1 MTNTARYAIQFAD
14 GSFAGN
20 CSTKRRTH
28 KTAALAEAYINSTI
42 RAWATPDRAKLI
54 RQGYSETS
62 ATHRI
67 EQSERITAI
76 WQGATVVSV

>member
-1 MTNTARYAIQFAD
+1 MTNATRYAVQFAD

-28 KTAALAEAYINSTI
+28 KTAALAQAYIASCI
-42 RAWATPDRAKLI
+42 RAHSPKERAKLI

-62 ATHRI
+62 ATHALEHNARVT
-67 EQSERITAI
+67 EI
-76 WQGATVVSV
+76 WQGATVVPV